1 MNIFVYYTQ
10 GEGVMMSYT
19 SQSKQSQQRT
29 ELASVVTGGAIPAG
43 AAATSTEASET
54 K

>member
-1 MNIFVYYTQ
+1 
-10 GEGVMMSYT
+10 MMSYT
-19 SQSKQSQQRT
+19 SQSKQSQQRS

-43 AAATSTEASET
+43 SAAAVTTDASET